1 MQVETMPACLY
12 QGKLCDRPHHDS
24 HDIVKSSNDME
35 PNLIRMT
42 SKEHNEDE
50 EKKSIDIRASCYM
63 TQHSRYYGNRL
74 STYWALDSN
83 HLPLASYLVFPKSLI
98 LCQSVFLLKKLSLAL
113 FLLHIFRLSEHML
126 PRVGVADLHNLA
138 SAQILLSLFA
148 FCADGIV
155 PPYNLSSKPQFSHV
169 VSVVM
174 ITRTTYLFLGR
185 FVED

>member
-1 MQVETMPACLY
+1 
-12 QGKLCDRPHHDS
+12 
-24 HDIVKSSNDME
+24 
-35 PNLIRMT
+35 
-42 SKEHNEDE
+42 
-50 EKKSIDIRASCYM
+50 
-63 TQHSRYYGNRL
+63 
-74 STYWALDSN
+74 
-83 HLPLASYLVFPKSLI
+83 
-98 LCQSVFLLKKLSLAL
+98 
-113 FLLHIFRLSEHML
+113 ML
-126 PRVGVADLHNLA
+126 PRVGVADFHNLA